1 MSKHGHHE
9 TAKPAVDFSYPQPY
23 PQSAA
28 IPIEQEVVERI
39 IAGVNDPVTYSTEE
53 VEAKTSDP
61 PPIIGNIDMC
71 KLRDLLFSIRDNQIY
86 CPICRCPEFSPNELR
101 SSHFEPCSV
110 GEMCERMLALY
121 PRPEVTLKW
130 RK

>member
-1 MSKHGHHE
+1 MTKHHSPPPFAPE
-9 TAKPAVDFSYPQPY
+9 PNPFQDAAYPIR
-23 PQSAA
+23 
-28 IPIEQEVVERI
+28 IPEEAIEQQKILNGIVNARLDIAAMPRMKDEPPLVV
-39 IAGVNDPVTYSTEE
+39 
-53 VEAKTSDP
+53 
-61 PPIIGNIDMC
+61 GNIDMC

-121 PRPEVTLKW
+121 PRPEVTVKW